1 MLLEV
6 CSGHTSSQASE
17 PLLRP
22 LFNMDVT
29 PAGYSLSH
37 CENYFSIKMQ
47 KLELCPG
54 RQLKILLSG
63 GTYHRGLSGHLP
75 HPAASRNAPQVQGP
89 SCKHLIQCLRVT
101 LPLSE
106 TSSIGYHAYFTDE
119 QTEVPVPHLQNH
131 PGSECLQPQP
141 QGRKIIPHMQP
152 VLYSG
157 QCLLTHCLV
166 QLSDPVKQELESP
179 PLCRWSLA

>member
-6 CSGHTSSQASE
+6 NSGHTSSQANE
-17 PLLRP
+17 PLLCP

-54 RQLKILLSG
+54 RQLKILLPG
-63 GTYHRGLSGHLP
+63 GTCHTGLGGHLP
-75 HPAASRNAPQVQGP
+75 HPSAPRNAPPLLAP
-89 SCKHLIQCLRVT
+89 SCKHLIQCLRLI

-106 TSSIGYHAYFTDE
+106 RKSTGYHAYFTDG
-119 QTEVPVPHLQNH
+119 QTEVTVPRLQNRL
-131 PGSECLQPQP
+131 GSESLQPRP
-141 QGRKIIPHMQP
+141 RGKENNPSHAP
-152 VLYSG
+152 SAL
-157 QCLLTHCLV
+157 
-166 QLSDPVKQELESP
+166 
-179 PLCRWSLA
+179 